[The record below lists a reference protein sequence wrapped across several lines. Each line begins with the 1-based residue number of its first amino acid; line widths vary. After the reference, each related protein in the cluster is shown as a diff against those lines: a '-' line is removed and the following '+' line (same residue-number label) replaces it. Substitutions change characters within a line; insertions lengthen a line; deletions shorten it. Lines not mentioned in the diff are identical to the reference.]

1 MLQMPKLYS
10 YLYSI
15 YNDYMSQLVTLFLK
29 LPRNLEV
36 TPEAAKTFL
45 AALTQINH
53 VKIIQKLFGTK
64 PQALALEIGSIN
76 QQIRFMITCDADL
89 VPFIETQIQSNYPLV
104 VIEKVPDPLENL
116 KIEVKELKI
125 AKGSYYPLATYDK
138 FTDIDPL
145 SSILSVLSKAEP
157 TETTIIQFA
166 LEATDGSW
174 QGAGASY
181 ADHGLKNEDGSY
193 QPRGDKQII
202 TEKISF
208 PGFKTSVRLISNSA
222 KTLTELS
229 SSFGVFTRSDGNA
242 FKKKKPSIFSPRSP
256 QIGAY
261 LRTVKDTQVMNI
273 MELATVWHLPSE
285 KIKTQGIAW
294 GTKVLSEPPDNLPN
308 ALTATDEE
316 KQQIN
321 FFGRTIFKNRETI
334 FGIKEIDRRRH
345 VWVIGKTG
353 TGKSTLIAN
362 MAIDD
367 LKKDRGI
374 GIIDPHGDLCDVIMN
389 YIPKHR
395 INDVIYFNP
404 ADKDYPIVINPLEV
418 TNKEEAELVVSGIVS
433 IFNKIF
439 GFSWGPRLEYILR
452 NSLATLAQVPNS
464 TLKDVPLLLTNKAFR
479 SRVIDSLQD
488 EVLRNF
494 WINEFEKMT
503 DKLQQE
509 AISPI
514 LNKVGQFVASPLIRA
529 VIGQPKS
536 SISLDDA
543 MNNGKIFLA
552 NLSQG
557 RLGEDNAALLGA
569 MLITKFQLAAM
580 HRVAIPEH
588 ERKDFYLYVDEFQN
602 FATGSF
608 IKIMSE
614 ARKYRLD
621 MMLANQYMAQI
632 PPEVTQA
639 ILGNAGTLMTF
650 AVGASDADILQ
661 KEFSEVFTNQDLV
674 NLGRFQVATK
684 MTIDNQVTR
693 PFVSTTLPLP
703 ISSNQNKEKAIQISR
718 ERWTKKTDETAGVVN
733 TNFGSQV
740 TLPPAPIRQPSVPQ
754 PQQSPRPNYQNQG
767 PRPSYQNQGPRPQG
781 HGPRVHRHPGYRNQ
795 NQGAPR
801 QNYQQNNPIPPSP
814 VVQNPPVPKS
824 QEPLQSQEPQTNQTN
839 TGGQN

>member
-1 MLQMPKLYS
+1 MQNSLT
-10 YLYSI
+10 
-15 YNDYMSQLVTLFLK
+15 TLFLK
-29 LPRNLEV
+29 LPRNQEV
-36 TPEAAKTFL
+36 TPESAKTFL
-45 AALTQINH
+45 AALTQINS
-53 VKIIQKLFGTK
+53 VSFFEKLMGTK
-64 PQALALEIGSIN
+64 AQALALEIGSVN
-76 QQIRFMITCDADL
+76 QQIRFMITCSTEL
-89 VPFIETQIQSNYPLV
+89 VPFIETQIQSNYSLV
-104 VIEKVPDPLENL
+104 VIEKVPDPLENQ
-116 KIEVKELKI
+116 KVEVKELKL
-125 AKGSYYPLATYDK
+125 AKGSFYPLGTYDK
-138 FTDIDPL
+138 FADVDPL
-145 SSILSVLSKAEP
+145 SSVLSVLSKAEP
-157 TETTIIQFA
+157 TEVTLMQIA
-166 LEATDGSW
+166 LQATDGKW
-174 QGAGASY
+174 QSHGASY
-181 ADHGLKNEDGSY
+181 ADMGAKNEDGTY
-193 QPRGDKQII
+193 QPRSDKQII
-202 TEKISF
+202 TEKISY
-208 PGFKTSVRLISNSA
+208 PGFYTSVRLISNTN
-222 KTLTELS
+222 KTLNELV
-229 SSFGVFTRSDGNA
+229 SSFGVYARSDGN
-242 FKKKKPSIFSPRSP
+242 FFKPKKKGLFSFDNPVTN
-256 QIGAY
+256 AF
-261 LRTVKDTQVMNI
+261 LRTVSDSQVMNI
-273 MELATVWHLPSE
+273 LELATVWHLPSE

-308 ALTATDEE
+308 AITATEE
-316 KQQIN
+316 ERQHIN
-321 FFGRTIFKNRETI
+321 FFGKTIFKNRDTI

-395 INDVIYFNP
+395 LNDVIYFNP
-404 ADKDYPIVINPLEV
+404 ADKDYPMVINPLEV

-452 NSLATLAQVPNS
+452 NSLATLAQIPNS
-464 TLKDVPLLLTNKAFR
+464 TLKDVPLLLTNKVFR
-479 SRVIDSLQD
+479 ARVVQNLED

-494 WINEFEKMT
+494 WVTEFDKMT
-503 DKLQQE
+503 EKLQQE

-543 MNNGKIFLA
+543 MNGGKIFLA

-580 HRVAIPEH
+580 HRVAIEEK

-621 MMLANQYMAQI
+621 IMLANQYMAQI

-703 ISSNQNKEKAIQISR
+703 ISSNENKEKAIQISR
-718 ERWTKKTDETAGVVN
+718 ERWTKKVVDEEQIT
-733 TNFGSQV
+733 TNFGSQMV
-740 TLPPAPIRQPSVPQ
+740 MATPPPPVAPAPQPPRP
-754 PQQSPRPNYQNQG
+754 PQQNYAPRPSYPPRPNYPPRDPNAP
-767 PRPSYQNQGPRPQG
+767 PRPHNNFQGQGQHKRPYNPNFKNPN
-781 HGPRVHRHPGYRNQ
+781 HTSPHHPVAHHTPQPNVQ
-795 NQGAPR
+795 TENINLPK
-801 QNYQQNNPIPPSP
+801 NNLDLSDKISD
-814 VVQNPPVPKS
+814 NNSK
-824 QEPLQSQEPQTNQTN
+824 
-839 TGGQN
+839 